1 VLARVRTGHR
11 ATLAS
16 LAEQDAIGR
25 SVHIVH
31 EKGVNFVEPASR
43 LGEPPSASGR
53 AAGLPARRFAHVLVE
68 RRGHVLEVTLNRP
81 EAMNALFSAAHFELH
96 ESGMISS
103 AILTCGSRSSRGRA
117 TGPFAAAMT

>member
-1 VLARVRTGHR
+1 
-11 ATLAS
+11 
-16 LAEQDAIGR
+16 
-25 SVHIVH
+25 
-31 EKGVNFVEPASR
+31 VNFVEPASR

-96 ESGMISS
+96 EIWDDFERDPDLWV
-103 AILTCGSRSSRGRA
+103 AIVTGAGDRA
-117 TGPFAAAMT
+117 FAAAMT